1 MNKYLK
7 VLAVSAGLVFSSQ
20 VALAETCID
29 IGGVALGNFLNEG
42 DEKPLI
48 VSAVLTG
55 FVDSAAGKILDQRE
69 TETGFD
75 LDIEHYFTRADGG
88 TIHTR
93 DEGVLTAIPGKAGRF
108 MLEITYEVQE
118 GRGRGSLKDYT
129 GTFRS
134 FGLVD
139 LRDRNDLKGLVRY
152 SGELCK

>member
-1 MNKYLK
+1 M
-7 VLAVSAGLVFSSQ
+7 
-20 VALAETCID
+20 
-29 IGGVALGNFLNEG
+29 NEG
-42 DEKPLI
+42 EALPLV

-93 DEGVLTAIPGKAGRF
+93 DKGVLTAIPGKSGRY

-118 GRGRGSLKDYT
+118 GRGRGSLKDYK

-134 FGLVD
+134 FGLAD
-139 LRDRNDLKGLVRY
+139 LRDKDDLMGLVRY
-152 SGELCK
+152 SGELCKEGN